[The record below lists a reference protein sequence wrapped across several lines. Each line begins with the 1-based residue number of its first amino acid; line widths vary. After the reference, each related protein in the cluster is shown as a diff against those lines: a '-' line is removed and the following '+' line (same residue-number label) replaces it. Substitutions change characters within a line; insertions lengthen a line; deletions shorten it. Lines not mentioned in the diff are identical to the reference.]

1 MSQSPQPRACIAIT
15 TKNRKDE
22 LRKAVRSA
30 LAQTVPVEV
39 LVVDDGSDDGT
50 SEMIRSE
57 FPVREHPHVRLDRNE
72 KSLGLIA
79 QRCRFPALTACP
91 FIFSIDD
98 DAILV
103 SPKTVEQTLGEF
115 EHPRVGVVA
124 IPYIDVNYGPEVKQ
138 RAPGVAP
145 AGDFWVSEQ
154 YRGTAHALRRDVFV
168 ALGGYRPLLVRQGE
182 EMDYCIRMLD
192 AGYVVRLGGADP
204 IHHMES
210 PRRSRPQISMY
221 SGRNHVLFAWHNVPM
236 PNLLMHLPA
245 TVAKQLKAGAK
256 DRHVPHSIQGL
267 ARGLGLAVSAEML
280 KRSPVRRSTY
290 LFSRR
295 LRKQG
300 PFLLS
305 QIENELPPMRAV

>member
-1 MSQSPQPRACIAIT
+1 MSEPRACIAIT

-22 LRKAVRSA
+22 LRKAVASA
-30 LAQTVPVEV
+30 FTQSVPVEV
-39 LVVDDGSDDGT
+39 LIVDDGSDDGT
-50 SEMIRSE
+50 SEMIRAE
-57 FPVREHPHVRLDRNE
+57 FPTSKHPTLKLDRNE
-72 KSLGLIA
+72 RSLGLIA
-79 QRCRFPALTACP
+79 QRCRFPGLTNCP

-103 SPKTVEQTLGEF
+103 SPNTVEQTLKEF

-124 IPYIDVNYGPEVKQ
+124 IPYIDVNYGPDVKQ
-138 RAPGVAP
+138 RAPANPPVAS
-145 AGDFWVSEQ
+145 GDFWVSEQ

-168 ALGGYRPLLVRQGE
+168 ALGGYRPLLIRQGE

-192 AGYVVRLGGADP
+192 AGYVVRLGNADP

-221 SGRNHVLFAWHNVPM
+221 AGRNHVLFAWHNVPM
-236 PNLLMHLPA
+236 PQLLLHMPA
-245 TVAKQLKAGAK
+245 TVAKQLKAGVREK
-256 DRHVPHSIQGL
+256 HVPHSLQGL
-267 ARGLGLAVSAEML
+267 ARGMGLSLSKELARRA
-280 KRSPVRRSTY
+280 PVNRSTY

-305 QIENELPPMRAV
+305 QIEKELAPMKAV

>member
-1 MSQSPQPRACIAIT
+1 MAEPRACIAIT

-22 LRKAVRSA
+22 LRKAVASCFT
-30 LAQTVPVEV
+30 QTVPVAV

-50 SEMIRSE
+50 SEMIRAE
-57 FPVREHPHVRLDRNE
+57 FPASRYPTLKLDRNE

-79 QRCRFPALTACP
+79 QRCRFPTLTNCP

-103 SPKTVEQTLGEF
+103 SPSTVEQTLREF

-138 RAPGVAP
+138 RQPSAPP
-145 AGDFWVSEQ
+145 AGDFWVMEQ

-192 AGYVVRLGGADP
+192 AGYVVRMGSADP

-221 SGRNHVLFAWHNVPM
+221 AGRNHVLFAWHNVPM
-236 PNLLMHLPA
+236 PNLLVHMPA
-245 TVAKQLKAGAK
+245 TVAKQLKAGKK
-256 DRHVPHSIQGL
+256 DKHIPHSIQGL
-267 ARGLGLAVSAEML
+267 ARGMGLALSKEML
-280 KRSPVRRSTY
+280 KRAPVRRSTY
-290 LFSRR
+290 LFSRK

-305 QIENELPPMRAV
+305 QIERELPPMRAV